1 MEKLYFNIKT
11 VFIPFKKFN
20 PPLLYKNKD
29 FYAVG
34 GFQKVEQMD
43 DKYKKKLKRI
53 ENKFSKLIENNTIL
67 NRYPQVEYLDI
78 KTLKNY
84 YIQRGVYNKFLMYK
98 KQMDPN
104 DMFNQINIFS

>member
-1 MEKLYFNIKT
+1 M
-11 VFIPFKKFN
+11 
-20 PPLLYKNKD
+20 
-29 FYAVG
+29 G
-34 GFQKVEQMD
+34 GFQKVDKMD
-43 DKYKKKLKRI
+43 NKYKEKLKRI
-53 ENKFSKLIENNTIL
+53 ENKFCGLIEYNTTL

-104 DMFNQINIFS
+104 DMFNQINIFN